1 MENTSIWNRYSKGL
15 DYKSKI
21 KLLPTGNKNERF
33 YSGKQWEGVQANG
46 LPTPVL
52 NIVKQVVDY
61 KISAVMSD
69 MISMQFSADGVGDND
84 TEGQAYREV
93 AKLFTEYSRTQWE
106 NLKVDSMNEEGLL
119 NAALSADM
127 CSHWYWDKRAK
138 DFTGELIDNANLM
151 LGDPNTP
158 EINDA
163 FGPVQPY
170 IQLAFRRQVEDVRRE
185 AKENGV
191 KKEDLDNIVAD
202 DETENQAGDMSR
214 TEIETD
220 EGGKCIVL
228 LEYTKELI
236 DGEWH
241 IMAEKSTRN
250 VVIRKKWDTGLHRYP
265 VALMNW
271 YTRKGSGHGEAE
283 ATSLIPNQLMINK
296 QAAMIALWIQLH
308 GFPKVLYDQ
317 TRINQWT
324 NSLSKAIPVNGTDT
338 GGVGGAAQYMQPA
351 QLSAA
356 VMQFM
361 TWFISTTKEMAGV
374 SDAAL
379 GLAPPT
385 NTSAIIV
392 LAKNT
397 AVPLNSIKRRYYSYI
412 EDVGR
417 IWMDFWTSKY
427 TEYPV
432 RNLEITVDGVKQVV
446 PLNTEILKQMKLK
459 LKIDIG
465 PSTIW
470 NEATAAQTLD
480 NLLSRQLITFVEYLK
495 RLPNNVIP
503 DRQGLIDDRESE
515 ERRREAEDKQF
526 MYELMGSKLEEILPT
541 LPPEAQNEL
550 KMLQRN
556 EPDNYEMQVRQL
568 IQQTI
573 KRPYAYNVEG
583 GGEGEM

>member
-1 MENTSIWNRYSKGL
+1 MENTQLWNRYQQGL
-15 DYKSKI
+15 DHKSKI

-151 LGDPNTP
+151 LGDPNTS

-236 DGEWH
+236 DDEWH

-250 VVIRKKWDTGLHRYP
+250 FVIRKKWDTGLHRYP

-361 TWFISTTKEMAGV
+361 TWFISITKEMAGV

-379 GLAPPT
+379 GQAPPT

-459 LKIDIG
+459 LKIDI
-465 PSTIW
+465 
-470 NEATAAQTLD
+470 
-480 NLLSRQLITFVEYLK
+480 
-495 RLPNNVIP
+495 
-503 DRQGLIDDRESE
+503 
-515 ERRREAEDKQF
+515 
-526 MYELMGSKLEEILPT
+526 
-541 LPPEAQNEL
+541 
-550 KMLQRN
+550 
-556 EPDNYEMQVRQL
+556 
-568 IQQTI
+568 
-573 KRPYAYNVEG
+573 
-583 GGEGEM
+583 